1 MVLINKLRLLV
12 CDNSTQCN
20 DRMKTKLRRFQQILY
35 RYSEWRA
42 IFEFQSFYALKPLM
56 QRFAKGDGHP
66 VLFLPGFGGSDLST
80 APMRKLLQDLGY
92 QTYGWGLGRNLAFDD
107 DLEKEMVALL
117 DEIHEKHGRKVSMVG
132 WSLGGLY
139 AREIA
144 KVRPEAVRQVIS
156 LGSPIS
162 GRHRHTDARHLY
174 RALNGPPS
182 SAEQVRRQ
190 ALNAPPPV
198 PTTSIYTKTDGIVAW
213 EGSVQRRYQTLQALL
228 NCTRRSLLPDE
239 SVVSAG
245 RGVAVAGGNVETS
258 QRLADALLRAL
269 GRSAASQGTMNNLTV
284 STAAGS
290 WYETI
295 AGGAGAGPGRDG
307 RDAVQI
313 YMTNTRSTDV
323 ELLER
328 RFPVVLRALR
338 LRRGSGGCG

>member
-20 DRMKTKLRRFQQILY
+20 DRMKTKLRRLQQILY

-107 DLEKEMVALL
+107 DLEKEMVSLL
-117 DEIHEKHGRKVSMVG
+117 DEIHEKHGRKVSIVG

-213 EGSVQRRYQTLQALL
+213 EGSVQRRYQTLPGADQIENIEVPASHLGLGFNALVMYVL
-228 NCTRRSLLPDE
+228 ADRLKQKEGQWRPFEPSSWAKLVYCKPNEEVVNRRSKTPDFAI
-239 SVVSAG
+239 S
-245 RGVAVAGGNVETS
+245 
-258 QRLADALLRAL
+258 
-269 GRSAASQGTMNNLTV
+269 
-284 STAAGS
+284 
-290 WYETI
+290 
-295 AGGAGAGPGRDG
+295 
-307 RDAVQI
+307 
-313 YMTNTRSTDV
+313 
-323 ELLER
+323 
-328 RFPVVLRALR
+328 
-338 LRRGSGGCG
+338 